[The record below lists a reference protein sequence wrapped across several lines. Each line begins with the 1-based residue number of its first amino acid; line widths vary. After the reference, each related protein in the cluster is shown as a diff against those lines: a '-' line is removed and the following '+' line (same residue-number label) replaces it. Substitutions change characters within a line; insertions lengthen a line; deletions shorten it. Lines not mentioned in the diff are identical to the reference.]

1 MNAPQ
6 GGGEQDQDPQQDVDA
21 AAHGKGAYR
30 EACPQATRIAS
41 CVLHAS
47 PTLHPAGAPVCT
59 PDHAESSLCRGLVHT
74 GTAMAQGSGLGESAQ
89 RNAGRHP
96 WGGMWV
102 IALVRNIGHCLL
114 GGTWIIAPG
123 EERGSS
129 PPGRRMRGCQALTLC
144 CRTEKTK
151 DLQDPLKRTQEAWSR
166 CIRGEDL
173 REPRFPV
180 RAAWSKLVG
189 TKEVITTSGVMIA
202 TQNIREQKNQETQ
215 NPSDQP
221 LKSFHL
227 LLSSQGSQHV

>member
-1 MNAPQ
+1 MCAACLTHPPPCGGPRVYPRPCREQPMQ
-6 GGGEQDQDPQQDVDA
+6 G
-21 AAHGKGAYR
+21 
-30 EACPQATRIAS
+30 
-41 CVLHAS
+41 
-47 PTLHPAGAPVCT
+47 AGAHRHGNGP
-59 PDHAESSLCRGLVHT
+59 
-74 GTAMAQGSGLGESAQ
+74 GLGTRRKCTEERRPPPLG
-89 RNAGRHP
+89 RN
-96 WGGMWV
+96 V
-102 IALVRNIGHCLL
+102 GHRPREEHRSLPL